1 MRGAAWPWLT
11 LATAGAAVALLCAA
25 PAMAAPAPTL
35 EAAVKATY
43 LYKFAPFVTW
53 PGGDPSQAFNICV
66 VGDDPFG
73 AQLDRAVT
81 GQSYNGRPI
90 QIVRLAAVTAQSPCA
105 IAFLGG
111 SATQSVAA
119 GLKVLHNTPILTV
132 TDEGQPAG
140 IIAYEMQDDHVRFRI
155 DQGAAEDGGLVI
167 SSKLLSL
174 ALSVRT
180 RHVVQP

>member
-1 MRGAAWPWLT
+1 MTSGWT
-11 LATAGAAVALLCAA
+11 LAAAGVAAALLAA
-25 PAMAAPAPTL
+25 FPAMAAPAPTL

-53 PGGDPSQAFNICV
+53 PGGDPSAPFNICV

-73 AQLDRAVT
+73 AQLDHAVA
-81 GQSYNGRPI
+81 GQSYNNRPF
-90 QIVRLAAVTAQSPCA
+90 QVVRIDTITAQSPCP
-105 IAFLGG
+105 IAFVAG
-111 SATQSVAA
+111 SAQQPVAVA
-119 GLKVLHNTPILTV
+119 LKAVHGAPILTV

-140 IIAYEMQDDHVRFRI
+140 IVAYAMQDDHVRFRI
-155 DQGAAEDGGLVI
+155 DQEAADDGGLVI

-180 RHVVQP
+180 RHMVQP